1 MSYIDNESITVD
13 AQITKRGRE
22 LLARDGT
29 LNPTSFA
36 LSDDEIDYTL
46 YNPNHPNG
54 SAFYG
59 LAIENTPIFEPLSDE
74 TQAMKSKLVTLAYG
88 VTSIPTISISQ
99 DKISV
104 NRDYTG
110 ELIISPSTNPSYNT
124 TFGYTAVLGNKN
136 VGVLIVE
143 EYNSVN
149 SVSNTIPTFA
159 GDVTSTSSQVVV
171 GKKFRFVPN
180 SSLNKTTTTNLTI
193 IGNESGGSTS
203 IEVTV
208 SVPNNTLVSTSQTL
222 A

>member
-1 MSYIDNESITVD
+1 MAYIDNQTITVD
-13 AQITKRGRE
+13 AILTKKGRE
-22 LLARDGT
+22 LLAKNGN
-29 LNPTSFA
+29 LNITSFA
-36 LSDDEIDYTL
+36 LADDEIDYSL
-46 YNPNHPNG
+46 YNSSHPNG
-54 SAFYG
+54 SAFYDIA
-59 LAIENTPIFEPLSDE
+59 LRNTPIFEPLSDE
-74 TQAMKSKLVTLAYG
+74 TQTMKYKLVTLNQG
-88 VTSIPTISISQ
+88 VTSIPSITIAQ

-110 ELIISPSTNPSYNT
+110 EIVVSPSTNPSYNLT
-124 TFGYTAVLGNKN
+124 LGYTAILGNKN

-143 EYNSVN
+143 ETNSIN

-159 GDVTSTSSQVVV
+159 GDIQTTSAQVAI

-208 SVPNNTLVSTSQTL
+208 TVPTS
-222 A
+222 